1 MSLEYLRL
9 LQCNQAKIQ
18 PLLNKLLEKYQVEPV
33 GTGYIDCITPLS
45 SVSDFIEELTTHTI
59 VVYGVTWWYY
69 CDTVDTL
76 QESKCSYGMGGPQ
89 SKYRN
94 GWFSETMLPFHEIRT
109 TELDKLSSTNLSE
122 YSQHLNT
129 EIKNYILYKLRQT
142 ANDEP
147 CLVPALWLYVPED
160 WQR

>member
-1 MSLEYLRL
+1 MSLEYLRQ
-9 LQCNQAKIQ
+9 LQGNQAKIQ
-18 PLLNKLLEKYQVEPV
+18 PLLNKLLEKYQVEAV
-33 GTGYIDCITPLS
+33 GTGYIDCITPLP
-45 SVSDFIEELTTHTI
+45 SVSDFIEELTAHTI
-59 VVYGVTWWYY
+59 IVYAVTWWYY
-69 CDTVDTL
+69 CGTVDTL
-76 QESKCSYGMGGPQ
+76 QQKKCSHGMGGPQ

-94 GWFSETMLPFHEIRT
+94 GWFSETILPFHEIRK

-129 EIKNYILYKLRQT
+129 EIKNYILHKFRQS